1 MKYVF
6 AWVLLFLLLS
16 GCAAES
22 MMPERKYTL
31 NQTAPETEE
40 EWARHS
46 AASDE
51 VQRILPYVRGGKSS
65 VTVQPEEYPAFW
77 AGCYINSDFDL
88 VVLLTEE
95 DQAFL
100 RELRDVSGNEDLL
113 FEIVP
118 HSYGELLLFM
128 KELDKKWP
136 QMQELGVKSWGLDE
150 YQNGIAV
157 YMEDVSPEHIA
168 VFRETISDSELL
180 SFHLMTGEI
189 TY

>member
-1 MKYVF
+1 MKYAF
-6 AWVLLFLLLS
+6 AWILLFLLLS
-16 GCAAES
+16 GCAAEP
-22 MMPERKYTL
+22 MMPERKYTV
-31 NQTAPETEE
+31 NQSAPETEA
-40 EWARHS
+40 EWARHTT
-46 AASDE
+46 ASDE
-51 VQRILPYVRGGKSS
+51 VQRIMPYVRGGKSS
-65 VTVQPEEYPAFW
+65 VTVQPEDYPAIW

-95 DQAFL
+95 NKTFL
-100 RELRDVSGNEDLL
+100 QELRDVSGSENLL

-118 HSYGELLLFM
+118 HSYGELLIFM
-128 KELDKKWP
+128 KELDKKGT
-136 QMQELGVKSWGLDE
+136 QMRELGVKSWGVDV
-150 YQNGIAV
+150 YQNGVTV

>member
-51 VQRILPYVRGGKSS
+51 VQRILPYVRGGKSLLHCLLEH
-65 VTVQPEEYPAFW
+65 VRTHYWFALEIEGIF
-77 AGCYINSDFDL
+77 INL
-88 VVLLTEE
+88 RTY
-95 DQAFL
+95 FL
-100 RELRDVSGNEDLL
+100 FANL
-113 FEIVP
+113 
-118 HSYGELLLFM
+118 HSK
-128 KELDKKWP
+128 KELF
-136 QMQELGVKSWGLDE
+136 
-150 YQNGIAV
+150 Y
-157 YMEDVSPEHIA
+157 
-168 VFRETISDSELL
+168 ISSLL
-180 SFHLMTGEI
+180 SPQGL
-189 TY
+189 